1 MGTAEKRRLTASNE
15 AEVFTMA
22 KSDAELEQRET
33 NPEAWV
39 TVMRLI
45 SPAEIAIVQSVLESA
60 GIPYFL
66 ANENA
71 NRILGFEAA
80 YFGGVRIQVK
90 KEDAEAARQA
100 LSEQT
105 GEIAE
110 NTEEAHNE
118 GSDGL

>member
-1 MGTAEKRRLTASNE
+1 MAASDKE
-15 AEVFTMA
+15 M
-22 KSDAELEQRET
+22 EQQET

-39 TVMRLI
+39 TVLRLI

-66 ANENA
+66 TNENA

-90 KEDAEAARQA
+90 KQDAETARQI
-100 LSEQT
+100 LDEQV
-105 GEIAE
+105 GELPE
-110 NTEEAHNE
+110 DFEEAHNE

>member
-1 MGTAEKRRLTASNE
+1 
-15 AEVFTMA
+15 MA
-22 KSDAELEQRET
+22 ISDKEREQRET

-39 TVMRLI
+39 TVLRLI

-66 ANENA
+66 VNENS
-71 NRILGFEAA
+71 NRIFGFEAA

-90 KEDAEAARQA
+90 KEDADAARQA

-110 NTEEAHNE
+110 GTEEAHNE

>member
-1 MGTAEKRRLTASNE
+1 MATSDEEKERL
-15 AEVFTMA
+15 
-22 KSDAELEQRET
+22 ET

-66 ANENA
+66 TNENA

-90 KEDAEAARQA
+90 KQDAEAAREA
-100 LSEQT
+100 LNEQT
-105 GEIAE
+105 GELPE
-110 NTEEAHNE
+110 GTEEAHNE

>member
-1 MGTAEKRRLTASNE
+1 
-15 AEVFTMA
+15 MA
-22 KSDAELEQRET
+22 LSDKELEELET

-39 TVMRLI
+39 TVLRLI

-60 GIPYFL
+60 DIPYFL
-66 ANENA
+66 ANENS

-90 KEDAEAARQA
+90 KADAEAARQA
-100 LSEQT
+100 LSEQM
-105 GEIAE
+105 GEVPE
-110 NTEEAHNE
+110 DVEEAHNE

>member
-1 MGTAEKRRLTASNE
+1 
-15 AEVFTMA
+15 MA
-22 KSDAELEQRET
+22 TSDEEIEQRET

-60 GIPYFL
+60 GIEYFL
-66 ANENA
+66 VNENA

-80 YFGGVRIQVK
+80 YFGGVRIQVQK
-90 KEDAEAARQA
+90 KDAAAAREA

-105 GEIAE
+105 GEITE
-110 NTEEAHNE
+110 GTEEAHNE

>member
-1 MGTAEKRRLTASNE
+1 MSR
-15 AEVFTMA
+15 
-22 KSDAELEQRET
+22 SDEEIEQRET
-33 NPEAWV
+33 DPEAWV

-66 ANENA
+66 ANENS

-90 KEDAEAARQA
+90 KQDAEAARQA

-105 GEIAE
+105 GELPEGI
-110 NTEEAHNE
+110 EEAHNE

>member
-1 MGTAEKRRLTASNE
+1 
-15 AEVFTMA
+15 MA
-22 KSDAELEQRET
+22 KLSDKELEARET
-33 NPEAWV
+33 DPEAWV

-60 GIPYFL
+60 GIQYFL

-90 KEDAEAARQA
+90 KEDAEAARAA
-100 LSEQT
+100 LSEQV
-105 GEIAE
+105 GEIPE
-110 NTEEAHNE
+110 DTEEANNE

>member
-1 MGTAEKRRLTASNE
+1 
-15 AEVFTMA
+15 MA
-22 KSDAELEQRET
+22 ISDEELERRET
-33 NPEAWV
+33 NPDAWV
-39 TVMRLI
+39 TVLRLI

-60 GIPYFL
+60 DIPYFL

-90 KEDAEAARQA
+90 KADTEAARQA
-100 LSEQT
+100 LSEQM
-105 GEIAE
+105 GEVPEDI
-110 NTEEAHNE
+110 EEAHNE